1 VADATYIP
9 TVAGFLYLAVV
20 LDVFS
25 RRIVGWAMSNHLYT
39 ELMIRA
45 LDMAL
50 LQRRPAQVIHHSDQ
64 GCQYTSIAF
73 GRRCREAGVQPSMGT
88 AGDAYDNAMCESF
101 FGTLEAEL
109 LMREHFATHE
119 QARRAIFAWIEG
131 SYNTLRLHSSLG
143 YRSPIEFEQ
152 LYETTHT
159 ASPRGLTT
167 AGQRHGRDGR
177 PAARPWTTRDSTNLS
192 TARGSGAWRSSGCS
206 SDVDYERGT
215 LMVRQ
220 GKGKKDRMIPIGD
233 RALAWVGR
241 YRDEVRPELAI
252 AGDDGTL
259 FLTVTGQA
267 FSDNRMTQMV
277 RNHVRAAGLGNIGS
291 CHLFRHAMATQML
304 ENGADV
310 RFIQAIL
317 GHADIKTT
325 QVYTRVSIRALKD
338 IHSATHPARL
348 GRTAQN
354 RIDLEDGEP
363 TAVDLLTAL
372 DEEAASEGGDSL

>member
-1 VADATYIP
+1 MPNLGRREPYPPIGPAHDPLSLYRQMMDFLMWLEERNTSRH
-9 TVAGFLYLAVV
+9 TLKHWELYLRYFVSWC
-20 LDVFS
+20 D
-25 RRIVGWAMSNHLYT
+25 
-39 ELMIRA
+39 E
-45 LDMAL
+45 
-50 LQRRPAQVIHHSDQ
+50 
-64 GCQYTSIAF
+64 
-73 GRRCREAGVQPSMGT
+73 
-88 AGDAYDNAMCESF
+88 
-101 FGTLEAEL
+101 
-109 LMREHFATHE
+109 
-119 QARRAIFAWIEG
+119 
-131 SYNTLRLHSSLG
+131 
-143 YRSPIEFEQ
+143 
-152 LYETTHT
+152 
-159 ASPRGLTT
+159 RGLTRPAEIT
-167 AGQRHGRDGR
+167 RPILERYQRHLFLKRKKNGAPLSATTQASRITPIR
-177 PAARPWTTRDSTNLS
+177 KWFRWLTRNNRVLYNPAADLDLPKVEERLPKHVLTIEEVERVLNLPDTTTALGVRDRAMLETLYSTGIRRMEIIGLQQ
-192 TARGSGAWRSSGCS
+192 R
-206 SDVDYERGT
+206 DVDYERGT

-233 RALAWVGR
+233 RALAWVAR

-310 RFIQAIL
+310 RFIQAML

-348 GRTAQN
+348 GRTVS
-354 RIDLEDGEP
+354 RIGEENDESP
-363 TAVDLLTAL
+363 TAADLLAVL
-372 DEEAASEGGDSL
+372 DAEEADEQGSS

>member
-1 VADATYIP
+1 MPNLGRHEPYPPIGPAHDPLSLYRQMMEFLMWLEERNTSRH
-9 TVAGFLYLAVV
+9 TLKHWELYLRYFVSWC
-20 LDVFS
+20 D
-25 RRIVGWAMSNHLYT
+25 
-39 ELMIRA
+39 E
-45 LDMAL
+45 
-50 LQRRPAQVIHHSDQ
+50 
-64 GCQYTSIAF
+64 
-73 GRRCREAGVQPSMGT
+73 
-88 AGDAYDNAMCESF
+88 
-101 FGTLEAEL
+101 
-109 LMREHFATHE
+109 
-119 QARRAIFAWIEG
+119 
-131 SYNTLRLHSSLG
+131 
-143 YRSPIEFEQ
+143 
-152 LYETTHT
+152 
-159 ASPRGLTT
+159 RGLTRPAEIT
-167 AGQRHGRDGR
+167 RPILERYQRHLFLKRKKNGAPLSATTQASRVTPIR
-177 PAARPWTTRDSTNLS
+177 KWFRWLTRNNRILYNPAADLDLPKVEERLPEHVLTIEEVERVLNLPDTTTPLGVRDRAMLETLYSTGIRRMEIIGLQQ
-192 TARGSGAWRSSGCS
+192 R
-206 SDVDYERGT
+206 DVDYERGT

-310 RFIQAIL
+310 RFIQAML

-348 GRTAQN
+348 TRATL
-354 RIDLEDGEP
+354 RPEDQP
-363 TAVDLLTAL
+363 LATVADLLTAL
-372 DEEAASEGGDSL
+372 DEEAASEVGDHL

>member
-1 VADATYIP
+1 MYRQMMDFLMWLEERNTSRH
-9 TVAGFLYLAVV
+9 TLKHWELYLRYFVSWC
-20 LDVFS
+20 D
-25 RRIVGWAMSNHLYT
+25 
-39 ELMIRA
+39 E
-45 LDMAL
+45 
-50 LQRRPAQVIHHSDQ
+50 
-64 GCQYTSIAF
+64 
-73 GRRCREAGVQPSMGT
+73 
-88 AGDAYDNAMCESF
+88 
-101 FGTLEAEL
+101 
-109 LMREHFATHE
+109 
-119 QARRAIFAWIEG
+119 
-131 SYNTLRLHSSLG
+131 
-143 YRSPIEFEQ
+143 
-152 LYETTHT
+152 
-159 ASPRGLTT
+159 RGLTRPAEIT
-167 AGQRHGRDGR
+167 RPILERYQRHLFLKRKKNGAPLSATTQASRITPIR
-177 PAARPWTTRDSTNLS
+177 KWFRWLTRNNRVLYNPAADLDLPKVEERLPKHVLTIEEVERVLNLPDTTTALGVRDRAMLETLYSTGIRRMEIIGLQQ
-192 TARGSGAWRSSGCS
+192 R
-206 SDVDYERGT
+206 DVDYDRGT

-310 RFIQAIL
+310 RFIQAML

-348 GRTAQN
+348 ERSGSRGKDAIEERKVTAS
-354 RIDLEDGEP
+354 
-363 TAVDLLTAL
+363 DLLAAL
-372 DEEAASEGGDSL
+372 DAEADEEPVP